1 MAAIAKARALEIIRR
16 AYGPDV
22 AASLADRLPES
33 VDLENTADLALLSRL
48 GINRERLIDEL
59 GGAL

>member
-1 MAAIAKARALEIIRR
+1 MAAIAKAHVLEIIRR

-22 AASLADRLPES
+22 ATSLADRLPES